1 MNFKAMREQAGL
13 TLEELAEK
21 SGYSVSTINGLEL
34 NGEGS
39 DRLKDKLREILA
51 PRGADTALRETPPE
65 RESELWKRRAKD
77 AESKLAQIR
86 DDLRELLDKTSSAP
100 VNSPGEKSAHR
111 AANLGAEHI
120 RKDRQHQ

>member
-1 MNFKAMREQAGL
+1 MNFKALREQAGL

-39 DRLKDKLREILA
+39 DRLKDKLREILSPDRA
-51 PRGADTALRETPPE
+51 GILREIPPE
-65 RESELWKRRAKD
+65 SDSELWKRRAKD

-86 DDLRELLDKTSSAP
+86 NDLRDILDKSSPAP
-100 VNSPGEKSAHR
+100 VNSPGEKSAR
-111 AANLGAEHI
+111 QAAHLAAEHV
-120 RKDRQHQ
+120 RKSRQ